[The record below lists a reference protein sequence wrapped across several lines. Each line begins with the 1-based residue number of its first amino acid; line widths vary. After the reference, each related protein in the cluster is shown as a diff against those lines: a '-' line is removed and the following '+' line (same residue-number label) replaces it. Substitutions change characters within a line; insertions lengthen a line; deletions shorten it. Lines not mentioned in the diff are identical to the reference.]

1 MSRVGAVWDIPIGT
15 MVWRREL
22 HERFGG
28 SERGGIAT
36 CAGNP
41 NILLFSRPS
50 GRLYG
55 YEDGWRD
62 DGAFHYAGG
71 GQHGDQRFTP
81 GNQAVRDHR
90 GSGRTLRLFQG
101 EDRKPVCY
109 LGEFAIDPID
119 PIYRTDSFDLD
130 GELRSMIVFRL
141 RPVDGQDEIVVPPK
155 VTIPAV
161 VDVAMELHLTETF
174 VLNPAVG
181 ETEGERREADLVSRY
196 AQWLRADGHQV
207 IRKQINLP
215 GAVGALYTD
224 LFDVTAGELV
234 EAKGSASRYHV
245 RLGLGQVLDYS
256 RYLHPSHQAVLLPVR
271 PNDELVGLLTDN
283 NVACV
288 YPDAARG
295 FARDNPTAA

>member
-1 MSRVGAVWDIPIGT
+1 MSRVTGVWDIPVGK
-15 MVWRREL
+15 VLPRREL
-22 HERFGG
+22 HDRFGG
-28 SERGGIAT
+28 SRQAGIAT
-36 CAGNP
+36 CVGSP
-41 NILLFSRPS
+41 NILLFTKPS
-50 GRLYG
+50 GHLYG
-55 YEDGWRD
+55 YDDGWRD
-62 DGAFHYAGG
+62 DGAFHYAGE
-71 GQHGDQRFTP
+71 GQQGDQEFRK
-81 GNQAVRDHR
+81 GNRAVRDHR
-90 GSGRTLRLFQG
+90 QNGRALRLFEG
-101 EDRKPVCY
+101 AGRTAVRY
-109 LGEFAIDPID
+109 LGEYVVDKLYPT
-119 PIYRTDSFDLD
+119 YRMEAPDRD

-141 RPVDGQDEIVVPPK
+141 RPADGQDEIEVPPTL
-155 VTIPAV
+155 TIPAV
-161 VDVAMELHLTETF
+161 VDLALESHLIETF
-174 VLNPAVG
+174 MVSPAVN
-181 ETEGERREADLVSRY
+181 EIKGERREADLVNRY
-196 AQWLRADGHQV
+196 ARWLRADGHQV

-283 NVACV
+283 NVACI